1 MIMSAQTHLVH
12 QFDEDLDELKHL
24 LYSMGDLV
32 TEQIN
37 NATKAFRTG
46 DIDLAQSVKDRDA
59 AINALEVSTDR
70 CATLLIAKHQP
81 TATDLRFVFGIAK
94 MATDFERMGDQAR
107 NIARASRDDIP
118 EELIEALAKTNIVES
133 TIKTV
138 NLAML
143 ALKNLSETAA
153 VNTLRSDGDVDSA
166 FRDGI
171 KVVTVYL
178 KEHPDDVEKARACLD
193 LLKAYE
199 RLGDHAT
206 NIAEH
211 VIFILDGEDIRHL
224 RLDALPENLT
234 KLS

>member
-37 NATKAFRTG
+37 NATKAFRNG

-81 TATDLRFVFGIAK
+81 AANDLRFVFGIAK

-118 EELIEALAKTNIVES
+118 EELFEALGKTGVVEL
-133 TIKTV
+133 TV
-138 NLAML
+138 
-143 ALKNLSETAA
+143 K
-153 VNTLRSDGDVDSA
+153 
-166 FRDGI
+166 
-171 KVVTVYL
+171 
-178 KEHPDDVEKARACLD
+178 P
-193 LLKAYE
+193 
-199 RLGDHAT
+199 
-206 NIAEH
+206 
-211 VIFILDGEDIRHL
+211 
-224 RLDALPENLT
+224 
-234 KLS
+234 

>member
-1 MIMSAQTHLVH
+1 MIMSAQSHLVH

-32 TEQIN
+32 VEQIN
-37 NATKAFRTG
+37 NATKAFRTA

-70 CATLLIAKHQP
+70 AATLLIAKHQP

-107 NIARASRDDIP
+107 NIARASRSDMP
-118 EELIEALAKTNIVES
+118 EKLSEELAKTGIVEA
-133 TIKTV
+133 TVKTV

-153 VNTLRSDGDVDSA
+153 VNTLRSDG
-166 FRDGI
+166 
-171 KVVTVYL
+171 
-178 KEHPDDVEKARACLD
+178 E
-193 LLKAYE
+193 
-199 RLGDHAT
+199 
-206 NIAEH
+206 
-211 VIFILDGEDIRHL
+211 
-224 RLDALPENLT
+224 PEPSEGL
-234 KLS
+234 